1 MEGTTVEM
9 GGRNLGQGRLGRLFL
24 PPLLL
29 PSFHPLPSCGSA
41 APTGAGQV
49 LPASVGRRVST
60 ADKVAIPACFH
71 FLLPSMPSRDFAAWK
86 LPGGGPRLL
95 GRAAGRGFTGRKDP
109 SLELGPHPTPSWW
122 HPRIR
127 THLSLSLSLRR
138 LSHAQSPWPRRCP
151 PRRCPQPLATT
162 LSPLGGRPDN
172 CQTPAYLQC
181 QQDGTPQHAC
191 HPQTLSDQPN
201 RAWCGR
207 SWLGPPASTAAVGR
221 RAAQV
226 GCSMRWQPSTR

>member
-1 MEGTTVEM
+1 M

-41 APTGAGQV
+41 ASTGAGQV

-109 SLELGPHPTPSWW
+109 SLELGPHPWNSFLVASSGSDT
-122 HPRIR
+122 
-127 THLSLSLSLRR
+127 SLSLSLCETP
-138 LSHAQSPWPRRCP
+138 LSCTESLAPPVP

-162 LSPLGGRPDN
+162 LPPLGGRPDN

-181 QQDGTPQHAC
+181 QQDETPQHAC

-221 RAAQV
+221 RAAQA